1 MTDSKISWTT
11 KTWNPTTGCDQ
22 VSPGC
27 DHCYA
32 LTLAARLQR
41 MGNPRYQNDG
51 SPKTS
56 GPGFALTLHE
66 DKIEEPLKWRK
77 PARVFVNSMSDLFH
91 DDVPPEFIAKVFG
104 IMQVCH
110 HLQFQI
116 LTKRP
121 RRMQLLMSDITFQ
134 EQVDDFAAHHSHY
147 TADWPLPNVWLGTS
161 VEDQKRANL
170 RIPLLLKTPAAV
182 RFLSCE
188 PLLGPLNLHGAL
200 GWEYDAEDVQTESV
214 IKVPVPPVDW
224 VIVGGESGPNH
235 RPMNIEWAR
244 TIRDQCVAAGV
255 PFFYKQGSGRRS
267 EMHKE
272 LDGRTWEEMP
282 DVA

>member
-11 KTWNPTTGCDQ
+11 KTWNPTTGCDR

-32 LTLAARLQR
+32 LTLAARLKG
-41 MGNPRYQNDG
+41 MGNVRYQNDG
-51 SPKTS
+51 NPKTS

-91 DDVPPEFIAKVFG
+91 NDVPPEFIAHVFG
-104 IMQVCH
+104 VMQVCH
-110 HLQFQI
+110 QHQFQI

-121 RRMQLLMSDITFQ
+121 RRMQLLMGDIVFQ
-134 EQVDDFAAHHSHY
+134 EQVDDFAARYSHY

-161 VEDQKRANL
+161 VEDQKRADL
-170 RIPLLLKTPAAV
+170 RVPLLLRTTAAV

-188 PLLGPLNLHGAL
+188 PLLGPVDLRPFMNDDFSGGDLEDILH
-200 GWEYDAEDVQTESV
+200 
-214 IKVPVPPVDW
+214 W
-224 VIVGGESGPNH
+224 VIVGGESGKDF
-235 RPMNIEWAR
+235 RPINLDWAR
-244 TIRDQCVAAGV
+244 TIRDQCVAHGI
-255 PFFYKQGSGRRS
+255 PFFYKQGSGIRS

-272 LDGRTWEEMP
+272 LDGRTWSEMP
-282 DVA
+282 DEDRQGVLL

>member
-32 LTLAARLQR
+32 LTLAARLKR

-51 SPKTS
+51 NPKTS
-56 GPGFALTLHE
+56 GPGFALTLHH
-66 DKIEEPLKWRK
+66 DKIEEPLRWKK

-91 DDVPPEFIAKVFG
+91 DDVPDQFICDVFDV
-104 IMQVCH
+104 MRRASQHTFQV
-110 HLQFQI
+110 

-121 RRMQLLMSDITFQ
+121 RRMAYLLQNAWSGEWRDHP
-134 EQVDDFAAHHSHY
+134 A
-147 TADWPLPNVWLGTS
+147 PNVWLGTS
-161 VEDQKRANL
+161 VEDQKRADL
-170 RIPLLLKTPAAV
+170 RIPHLLHTPAAV

-188 PLLGPLNLHGAL
+188 PLLGPVDLTKRQWVFGGAE
-200 GWEYDAEDVQTESV
+200 GRVG
-214 IKVPVPPVDW
+214 W
-224 VIVGGESGPNH
+224 VIVGGESGPDY
-235 RPMNIEWAR
+235 RPMNLQWAR
-244 TIRDQCVAAGV
+244 EIRDVCVAAGV
-255 PFFYKQGSGRRS
+255 PFFYKQGSGPRS

-272 LDGRTWEEMP
+272 LDGRTWAEMP
-282 DVA
+282 A